1 MSLILVKTS
10 KSCSE
15 LQKCVEVDKKQ
26 YDAAMAALVD
36 CKLEDLSF
44 LNHEIGVY
52 EEVK

>member
-1 MSLILVKTS
+1 MHFVMYGVK
-10 KSCSE
+10 
-15 LQKCVEVDKKQ
+15 VDKEQ
-26 YDAAMAALVD
+26 YDAAMDALIE

>member
-1 MSLILVKTS
+1 MSIVALPMYGID
-10 KSCSE
+10 
-15 LQKCVEVDKKQ
+15 VDKEQ